1 MIRTFPSGQ
10 QAGRTTSVPTVRQT
24 GTGFF
29 ISNDIIVTNYHVVA
43 EFKILTAT
51 MGDKKIPVTLVMKDP
66 VNDLALLKIQVTSS
80 LPADKMATGQI
91 QGIPLSIGDVRNI
104 RDGEGVFTIGYPLS
118 SDLGQRSR
126 ISEGIIN
133 SSVGMHDDPRMIQ
146 ISVPIQPG
154 NSGGPLF
161 NKHGEVIGIVTSTIN
176 NAYLIINKNAFS
188 QNVNFAV
195 KINYLNNLISLL
207 PDNISLPK
215 SASSGDL
222 DASKI
227 MEQSKSSVVLIEASR

>member
-1 MIRTFPSGQ
+1 M
-10 QAGRTTSVPTVRQT
+10 VRQS

-29 ISNDIIVTNYHVVA
+29 ISDNIIVTNYHVVA
-43 EFKILTAT
+43 EFKALTIT

-66 VNDLALLKIQVTSS
+66 INDLALLKIQTPDIT
-80 LPADKMATGQI
+80 PADKMISGQP
-91 QGIPLSIGDVRNI
+91 QGIPLIFGDVRNI
-104 RDGEGVFTIGYPLS
+104 KDGEGVFTIGYPLT
-118 SDLGQRSR
+118 SDLGRRSR

-176 NAYLIINKNAFS
+176 NAYLIINKNAFP
-188 QNVNFAV
+188 QNINFAV
-195 KINYLNNLISLL
+195 KINYINNLISLL
-207 PDNISLPK
+207 PDNINLNTSKPVVT
-215 SASSGDL
+215 DNM
-222 DASKI
+222 DATKI